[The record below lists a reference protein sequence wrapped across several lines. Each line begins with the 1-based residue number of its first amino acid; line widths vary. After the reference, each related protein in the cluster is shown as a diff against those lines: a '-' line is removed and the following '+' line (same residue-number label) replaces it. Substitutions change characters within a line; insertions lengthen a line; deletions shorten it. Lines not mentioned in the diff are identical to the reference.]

1 MMRHCPDD
9 TPTSQAP
16 SSSLT
21 EQRVQSENVIV
32 KDSKKANE
40 SGKRAVD
47 RSALAEVGCH
57 DTREERGDALS
68 QVLKLVR
75 LRGHVVIEG
84 ELGAFT
90 EGVFPPGRASFL
102 HLRDGEAVF
111 LPRDGEPLILQ
122 PGDFVFSLH
131 ADGYRVRAGRS
142 SEVRRVFKA
151 NLSSSRPGHQS
162 QSARWAINSDIV
174 GRFLAGA
181 FYFDAGPLGSLI
193 TGLPELIHLKCNNSQ
208 VPQWLE
214 SVSRVL
220 IDEATNVGPGSS
232 ILIALLIDLLVI
244 RTLRTWINGHED
256 RLDGLFGLRD
266 KRIGRALDAI
276 HLKPTQAWT
285 VESLAEIA
293 AMSRS
298 NFSDRFTAAV
308 GVPPLRYVT
317 RWRLTL
323 AADLLRAGKLKV
335 TEVALA
341 AGYGSEA
348 AFSRAFKAQFGYPPR
363 DSRRIANAESSFPAI
378 PDTD

>member
-1 MMRHCPDD
+1 MSRHCPEDM
-9 TPTSQAP
+9 PTSHAL
-16 SSSLT
+16 SSSLM
-21 EQRVQSENVIV
+21 ERRVQSEDVIV
-32 KDSKKANE
+32 KDSKKANGA
-40 SGKRAVD
+40 GKRAAG
-47 RSALAEVGCH
+47 RSELAEVEYR

-68 QVLKLVR
+68 QVLKRVR

-90 EGVFPPGRASFL
+90 EGVFPPGRASFF

-111 LPRDGEPLILQ
+111 LPRDGEPLLLQ
-122 PGDFVFSLH
+122 PGDFVFSLL
-131 ADGYRVRAGRS
+131 ADGYKVRAGRGA
-142 SEVRRVFKA
+142 EVRRVFKA
-151 NLSSSRPGHQS
+151 NLSSRPGNQT
-162 QSARWAINSDIV
+162 QSARWTVNSDIA

-181 FYFDAGPLGSLI
+181 FHFDAGLPGSLI
-193 TGLPELIHLKCNNSQ
+193 TGLPGLIHLKCNNSQ
-208 VPQWLE
+208 VPQWLD

-220 IDEATNVGPGSS
+220 ADEAANVGPGSS

-244 RTLRTWINGHED
+244 RTLRTWINGHGN
-256 RLDGLFGLRD
+256 RLNGLFGLSD

-276 HLKPTQAWT
+276 HLRPAQAWT

-317 RWRLTL
+317 QWRLTL
-323 AADLLRAGKLKV
+323 AADLLRASKLKV
-335 TEVALA
+335 TEVAQA

-363 DSRRIANAESSFPAI
+363 DFRRFASADLAMSAI

>member
-1 MMRHCPDD
+1 MRRCPDD
-9 TPTSQAP
+9 TPTSRAL
-16 SSSLT
+16 SFCLW
-21 EQRVQSENVIV
+21 EQRLQSENVIV
-32 KDSKKANE
+32 KDLKKANGA
-40 SGKRAVD
+40 GKRVVG
-47 RSALAEVGCH
+47 RSALDEVGYH
-57 DTREERGDALS
+57 DTGEERGDALS

-90 EGVFPPGRASFL
+90 EAVFPPGRASFL
-102 HLRDGEAVF
+102 HLRDGEVVF

-122 PGDFVFSLH
+122 PGDFVFSFR
-131 ADGYRVRAGRS
+131 ADGYRVRDGRS

-151 NLSSSRPGHQS
+151 NLSSRSGHQT

-181 FYFDAGPLGSLI
+181 FYFDAGPLNSFI
-193 TGLPELIHLKCNNSQ
+193 TGLPGLIHMKCNNSQ
-208 VPQWLE
+208 VPQWLD

-232 ILIALLIDLLVI
+232 ILLALLIDFLVI
-244 RTLRTWINGHED
+244 RTLRTWLNGHGN
-256 RLDGLFGLRD
+256 RLDGLFALRD
-266 KRIGRALDAI
+266 KRIERALNAI
-276 HLKPTQAWT
+276 HLKPAQAWT

-298 NFSDRFTAAV
+298 NFSDRFTAGV

-317 RWRLTL
+317 QWRLTL
-323 AADLLRAGKLKV
+323 AADLLRAGKVKV
-335 TEVALA
+335 TEVAHA

-363 DSRRIANAESSFPAI
+363 DSRRFANAESSVLVI

>member
-1 MMRHCPDD
+1 
-9 TPTSQAP
+9 
-16 SSSLT
+16 
-21 EQRVQSENVIV
+21 VQSENVIV
-32 KDSKKANE
+32 KDKKANG
-40 SGKRAVD
+40 SGKRAAG
-47 RSALAEVGCH
+47 RSALAEIEYC
-57 DTREERGDALS
+57 DTREEGGDALS

-111 LPRDGEPLILQ
+111 LPRDGEPLLLR
-122 PGDFVFSLH
+122 PGDFVFSLLP
-131 ADGYRVRAGRS
+131 DGYRLRAGHS
-142 SEVRRVFKA
+142 DDVKRVFKA
-151 NLSSSRPGHQS
+151 NLSSRAGNQA
-162 QSARWAINSDIV
+162 QSARWAVNSDIA
-174 GRFLAGA
+174 GRFLASA
-181 FYFDAGPLGSLI
+181 FYFDPGPLGFLI
-193 TGLPELIHLKCNNSQ
+193 TGFPGLIHLKCNNSQ
-208 VPQWLE
+208 APHWLD

-220 IDEATNVGPGSS
+220 ADEAANVGPGSS
-232 ILIALLIDLLVI
+232 ILIALLVDLLVI
-244 RTLRTWINGHED
+244 RTLRTWINGHGN
-256 RLDGLFGLRD
+256 RLNGLFGLRD

-276 HLKPTQAWT
+276 HLKPAQAWT

-323 AADLLRAGKLKV
+323 AADLLRARKLKV
-335 TEVALA
+335 TEVAQA

-363 DSRRIANAESSFPAI
+363 DFRRSANAEASFSAI

>member
-1 MMRHCPDD
+1 
-9 TPTSQAP
+9 
-16 SSSLT
+16 
-21 EQRVQSENVIV
+21 VQSENVIV
-32 KDSKKANE
+32 NDSKKANG
-40 SGKRAVD
+40 SGKRAAG
-47 RSALAEVGCH
+47 RSALAEVEYRDTPEEGC
-57 DTREERGDALS
+57 DALS

-90 EGVFPPGRASFL
+90 EAVFPPGRASFF

-111 LPRDGEPLILQ
+111 FPRDGEPLLLK
-122 PGDFVFSLH
+122 PGDFVFSLL
-131 ADGYRVRAGRS
+131 ADGYKVRASPSG
-142 SEVRRVFKA
+142 EVRRVFKA
-151 NLSSSRPGHQS
+151 NLSSRPGNQAQS
-162 QSARWAINSDIV
+162 VRWAINSDIA

-181 FYFDAGPLGSLI
+181 FHFDAAPLGSLI
-193 TGLPELIHLKCNNSQ
+193 TGLPGLIHLKCNNSQ
-208 VPQWLE
+208 VPQWLD

-220 IDEATNVGPGSS
+220 ADEATNVGPGSS

-244 RTLRTWINGHED
+244 RTLRTWINGHGN
-256 RLDGLFGLRD
+256 RLNGLFGLRD
-266 KRIGRALDAI
+266 RRIGRALDAI
-276 HLKPTQAWT
+276 HLKPAQAWT

-298 NFSDRFTAAV
+298 NFSDRFAAAV

-323 AADLLRAGKLKV
+323 AADLLRARKLKV
-335 TEVALA
+335 TEVAQA

-363 DSRRIANAESSFPAI
+363 DFRRFTNAESSLSVS